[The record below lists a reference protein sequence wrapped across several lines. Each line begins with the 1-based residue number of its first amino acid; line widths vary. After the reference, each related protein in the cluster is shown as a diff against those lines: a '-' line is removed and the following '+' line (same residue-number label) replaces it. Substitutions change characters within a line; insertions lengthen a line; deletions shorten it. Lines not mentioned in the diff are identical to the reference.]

1 MSLHFE
7 ESTNKYRSIYF
18 HVMDGLLNT
27 TEGGNIINVIL
38 TLQDIAKINLDKINF
53 ADISYKKDYTDD
65 NSVRNIGYNLGKINF
80 EDKFIPSF
88 FKLNYELENYDDNFD
103 FNFDKI
109 RESLN
114 YYIISSDFNKHATT
128 TIIFIKDKKMY
139 LFILN
144 TGLDIQYNGENNGN
158 LYQLTKGI
166 KLCDN
171 VNDKYKFNDAL
182 KIIKDFL
189 FIRYF
194 YEYYDTK
201 RYSFFDNTLEFRER
215 KTYKFNKNIKILLNY
230 FRNIYDENEKI
241 FLLNNTK
248 KSIKD
253 LLDDENLEKIY
264 YENDSFFKIDL
275 RFYIIVSNFINRKTE
290 LRVNIKDLNIQDID
304 YYKENAAIINY
315 LRENK
320 PLSDNFLKKIIL
332 YYKEPNLYIYPQESG
347 SCSWFSMYYS
357 ILLYFV
363 IHSNHNEYKNIIN
376 TLNTSFIDH
385 INKIYTNNNFNN
397 ILLSSK
403 NTNYLYMKKLC
414 SKLIDIKIIDSKILY
429 NQQDFIYD
437 NNLKIVF
444 KNVNTERLFY
454 EKEYVNYLNK
464 NKIKLIENLHKNYSN
479 NLLDLYMTA
488 YEIFEEKKDPVFK
501 SEININNIL
510 KNLKIYLEENKIYN
524 FEQLSN
530 EIILFDN
537 TYSLNME
544 NDIPSNITYFIPIIL
559 YINFLKNS
567 KDSTHK
573 ILDINSDKKDLFEY
587 CIIFYK
593 FFSIIKIMYICN
605 SILHSWYIDEH
616 ISKLYELTILQLI
629 NTSETKIDNIKGN
642 KYLTQYYQF
651 SEDILNIFT
660 KGYYNFNTIN
670 SSDVNRY
677 ESFNTNISNY
687 INIETFLYENPDYI
701 TDEFLIYNM
710 GRINNQPNIKK
721 KLIEFY
727 CKKIYLEKEK
737 KKDIYSSLFIL
748 LYNYPHINYLEL
760 LDDNRKNNL
769 VIIKFYSKIDINNF
783 KKEINKIK
791 EENKKFEDFLQNIF
805 DKKDYLSYDI
815 FKIIPNYN
823 EENSITIDYINYK
836 KIETINFNN
845 LFKKDDLNLLIPSV
859 INTNFKIYQV
869 FNDRKNYIEYNCNLI
884 LQTESNIEFN
894 ISKIFFNGNEV
905 IKFKSVI
912 FPFKYLIPNTGLNF
926 IYKKNDIFNVAF
938 YMQKLDIQEHIL
950 GKEVLEEGIY
960 NYEINSNTQFFLN
973 KFSSDN
979 KISNFNNWNFLCCDL
994 QLNSYNILYINLDK
1008 KDVDTN
1014 GYCCNNSRYPNIF
1027 HFKKNNILNEEV
1039 NYNLSKFELLKK
1051 NDNELL
1057 EFNLDIPKDKSLTE
1071 SYKKLLYKISKC
1083 VINSTNKDK
1092 WIERFNNIKIDIESN
1107 ILEFTKFIEN
1117 ITFGELLNDYE
1128 ILQSYLLNIKILN
1141 FIQKI
1146 LNNIFNADAVCSI
1159 IKNYNILF
1167 DTKKIPYKYK
1177 FEILF
1182 ELINGNEILKEQMDR
1197 YKIMI
1202 ESYENY
1208 ISQPHDGGGKPNFP
1222 LYNFED
1228 TSEPKKLLSSHKLK
1242 KNMNSLIDIKIKDIE
1257 TNGDELKKCDN
1268 NFYQLHHFMMG
1279 KGKSAIITPLLS
1291 LYLNIIYN
1299 QTVYIIVPKHLVKQT
1314 IETLKDYINIFQIK
1328 KIYIK
1333 SEDEIKKD
1341 FIKNNISKIN
1351 TVFLIDEFDSLL
1363 NPLKSNFNYI
1373 LEKNIEVD
1381 DIVGIIKLIIENNK
1395 DKLKNKIKIS
1405 NESICSIINDKIK
1418 NSDLFLDN
1426 IITIIDQLY
1435 NNLLKYNIMW
1445 GIDSRLYA
1453 IPFRNKDKP
1462 IENSSFSSCI
1472 LTIFLTYYYYI
1483 IINEY
1488 KIDDNILK
1496 EIINSKFLKK
1506 KLKLN
1511 DDDLTI
1517 SNINSLLSSNE
1528 TLKNELYN
1536 YIFNKIFSKINL
1548 PSERFNT
1555 SFIDILNIDNIFKI
1569 GYSGTVNMDLPFL
1582 NAKYTFNKEC
1592 LYKDEDER
1600 NNIEYAIINSQILS
1614 IDISNIFKINNEE
1627 QISNDKLNE
1636 YDALIDVCGFFYKEL
1651 NYNIALKIYKILN
1664 SSRDVIFID
1673 ENDEKMV
1680 YRNNNLEK
1688 FNEYIIYNKPFIY
1701 YDQAHIV
1708 GIDIKQDNYPILH
1721 GLCIVD
1727 SLSFYSEV
1735 AQAMF
1740 RLRKLNLGH
1749 KISFVIKNFLVN
1761 NKFELYEKFKIN
1773 EKNLIKNQNDSMN
1786 LQALKSDIRKE
1797 RPETSNFK
1805 ENYKEKIF
1813 YYFREEILSE
1823 NDALKYIFTED
1834 EINKINFSKYKLSK
1848 KIIKNLIYDINFIN
1862 QNIEI
1867 QYEQNIETSQ
1877 ETEEKQEILQN
1888 KEQSVDEFSFYYDEC
1903 FNLFEKY
1910 KYKSFN
1916 FIKEIKTPEYY
1927 YKYSIKLDDILSYLP
1942 NIFISNYDS
1951 IFNIN
1956 SRLEKYNLSDFL
1968 FVYIHNVKKFI
1979 MIPKYMV
1986 YFLYNDFLLY
1996 DMNLDIINKHK
2007 LYLWDENDEVEL
2019 KKNILVKIIT
2029 KNYDESDFN
2038 IFKESL
2044 KINMEYILS
2053 IKDDENILTNYLFN
2067 ISVNYLYLLILLF
2080 RKEYSK
2086 IYNNY
2091 NEKIVNLYNEYKDK
2105 FYQFIKINI
2114 SYNEEKNTN
2123 YNELLRKQINPK
2135 ESFQTKYLKYKYKY
2149 LKLKNNY
2156 TYLQKNE

>member
-1 MSLHFE
+1 MSSYFE

-18 HVMDGLLNT
+18 HLMDGLLNT
-27 TEGGNIINVIL
+27 TEGGNIEKVIL
-38 TLQDIAKINLDKINF
+38 TLKDITKINLDKINF
-53 ADISYKKDYTDD
+53 ADIIDKTDD
-65 NSVRNIGYNLGKINF
+65 DHNRKIGYYLKKSF
-80 EDKFIPSF
+80 DDKVTRAFLIF
-88 FKLNYELENYDDNFD
+88 NYEITNNDNNND
-103 FNFDKI
+103 INMIKELLNF
-109 RESLN
+109 
-114 YYIISSDFNKHATT
+114 YIISSQFNNHGTK

-144 TGLDIQYNGENNGN
+144 TGLDIEYNGEKIDNF
-158 LYQLTKGI
+158 YQVIKGI
-166 KLCDN
+166 IICDD
-171 VNDKYKFNDAL
+171 VDDKSKFDAAL

-201 RYSFFDNTLEFRER
+201 RYSLFDNTRLNKEE
-215 KTYKFNKNIKILLNY
+215 KTYKFNENIKILLNY
-230 FRNIYDENEKI
+230 FRDIYDENEKI
-241 FLLNNTK
+241 FILNNIK
-248 KSIKD
+248 KSIKE

-264 YENDSFFKIDL
+264 YENDSFFNLDL
-275 RFYIIVSNFINRKTE
+275 RYYIIVSNFINRKSE
-290 LRVNIKDLNIQDID
+290 LRVNINDLNIQDIHQ
-304 YYKENAAIINY
+304 YNENTEIIKY

-332 YYKEPNLYIYPQESG
+332 YYKKSNFYIYPQESG

-363 IHSNHNEYKNIIN
+363 IHSNYNEYKNIIN

-385 INKIYTNNNFNN
+385 INKIYTDKNFNN
-397 ILLSSK
+397 VLVSSK

-414 SKLIDIKIIDSKILY
+414 SKLIDIKIMDNRILY
-429 NQQDFIYD
+429 NQQDFIY
-437 NNLKIVF
+437 NNNFKIEF
-444 KNVNTERLFY
+444 KNVNVEKVFY
-454 EKEYVNYLNK
+454 VEEYENYYLNK
-464 NKIKLIENLHKNYSN
+464 NKIKLIKNLHKQNSN

-488 YEIFEEKKDPVFK
+488 YEIFEGEKDNFFFK
-501 SEININNIL
+501 NKIDIDNIL
-510 KNLKIYLEENKIYN
+510 TNLKTYLKENKIYN

-544 NDIPSNITYFIPIIL
+544 NDIPSYITYFIPIIL
-559 YINFLKNS
+559 YINFFKNS

-573 ILDINSDKKDLFEY
+573 ILDIKRDTKDLFEC

-593 FFSIIKIMYICN
+593 FFSIIKIIYICN
-605 SILHSWYIDEH
+605 KILDYDIINEH

-629 NTSETKIDNIKGN
+629 NTNETPIENIKGN
-642 KYLTQYYQF
+642 KSFTQIKF

-660 KGYYNFNTIN
+660 KGYYNFNEI
-670 SSDVNRY
+670 SPSYEKIY

-687 INIETFLYENPDYI
+687 INIEKFLYENPDYI

-727 CKKIYLEKEK
+727 CEKIYLEKEK
-737 KKDIYSSLFIL
+737 NKDIYSSLFIL
-748 LYNYPHINYLEL
+748 LYNFPPFIDNDSNYR
-760 LDDNRKNNL
+760 RKNL

-791 EENKKFEDFLQNIF
+791 EENKKFEDFLKNII
-805 DKKDYLSYDI
+805 DKKDYFSYEI

-823 EENSITIDYINYK
+823 EENSITINSINYK
-836 KIETINFNN
+836 KIETMNFNN

-884 LQTESNIEFN
+884 SQTESNIEFN
-894 ISKIFFNGNEV
+894 ILKIFFNGNEV

-912 FPFKYLIPNTGLNF
+912 FPFKYLIPNVGLNF

-950 GKEVLEEGIY
+950 GREVLEEGIY
-960 NYEINSNTQFFLN
+960 NYEINPNTQFFLN

-994 QLNSYNILYINLDK
+994 QLNSYNILYTNLEK

-1014 GYCCNNSRYPNIF
+1014 GYCCNNSRYPSIF
-1027 HFKKNNILNEEV
+1027 HFKKEKILKEEV

-1051 NDNELL
+1051 SENELL
-1057 EFNLDIPKDKSLTE
+1057 EFNFDISKDKSLTE

-1083 VINSTNKDK
+1083 TINSSNKNK
-1092 WIERFNNIKIDIESN
+1092 WIERFYKIKFNIESK
-1107 ILEFTKFIEN
+1107 ILEFTKYIKK
-1117 ITFGELLNDYE
+1117 ITLGELLNDYE

-1146 LNNIFNADAVCSI
+1146 LNNICDTNALCSI

-1182 ELINGNEILKEQMDR
+1182 ELINGNEILREQMDR

-1208 ISQPHDGGGKPNFP
+1208 ISHPHVGGGKPNFP
-1222 LYNFED
+1222 LYNFKD
-1228 TSEPKKLLSSHKLK
+1228 TYVPIKLPSSHKLK
-1242 KNMNSLIDIKIKDIE
+1242 KNMNNLIDIKIKDIK
-1257 TNGDELKKCDN
+1257 TNEEELKKCN
-1268 NFYQLHHFMMG
+1268 SNFYQLHHFMMG

-1341 FIKNNISKIN
+1341 FIEDKISKTD
-1351 TVFLIDEFDSLL
+1351 TVFLIDEFDSLI

-1373 LEKNIEVD
+1373 LKKNIKVD
-1381 DIVGIIKLIIENNK
+1381 DIVGIIKIIIENNK
-1395 DKLKNKIKIS
+1395 EKLKNKEKITK
-1405 NESICSIINDKIK
+1405 ESLSSLINDKIQ
-1418 NSDLFLDN
+1418 NRELFINN
-1426 IITIIDQLY
+1426 IISIIDQLY

-1511 DDDLTI
+1511 DEDLTI
-1517 SNINSLLSSNE
+1517 SNINNLLLKND
-1528 TLKNELYN
+1528 TLKNEFYN
-1536 YIFNKIFSKINL
+1536 YIFDKIFSKINL
-1548 PSERFNT
+1548 PSERYNT

-1569 GYSGTVNMDLPFL
+1569 GYSGTVNMELPFL

-1592 LYKDEDER
+1592 LYKDEDES

-1614 IDISNIFKINNEE
+1614 MDISNIFKINNEE

-1651 NYNIALKIYKILN
+1651 NYNIAIKIYKILN

-1727 SLSFYSEV
+1727 TLSFYSEV

-1749 KISFVIKNFLVN
+1749 KISFVLKNFSVKDN
-1761 NKFELYEKFKIN
+1761 SELYEKFKAN

-1797 RPETSNFK
+1797 RPKMDDFK
-1805 ENYKEKIF
+1805 QNYKEKIF
-1813 YYFREEILSE
+1813 YYFREKILNE

-1834 EINKINFSKYKLSK
+1834 EINKIDFSKYNLTKE
-1848 KIIKNLIYDINFIN
+1848 IIKNLIYDINFNN

-1867 QYEQNIETSQ
+1867 QYEQNIETTQ

-1888 KEQSVDEFSFYYDEC
+1888 KEQSVDEFSFYYDDC

-1916 FIKEIKTPEYY
+1916 FIKEIKTPEDY

-1956 SRLEKYNLSDFL
+1956 SRLEKYNLSDL
-1968 FVYIHNVKKFI
+1968 IFVYIHHVKKFI
-1979 MIPKYMV
+1979 IIPKYMV
-1986 YFLYNDFLLY
+1986 YFLFNDFLMY
-1996 DMNLDIINKHK
+1996 DMDLEVINKHK

-2044 KINMEYILS
+2044 KINMEYIQS
-2053 IKDDENILTNYLFN
+2053 IKDDENILMNYLYN

-2105 FYQFIKINI
+2105 FNKLIIINI
-2114 SYNEEKNTN
+2114 SYNEEKNKN
-2123 YNELLRKQINPK
+2123 YNELLRKEIKLKQ
-2135 ESFQTKYLKYKYKY
+2135 SFQTKYLKYKYKY
-2149 LKLKNNY
+2149 LKLKN
-2156 TYLQKNE
+2156 E